1 MRVLRIGSLFHA
13 DRLLIGMS
21 KRSEFLAGERPDDV
35 AFFLHEDAVEN
46 PDALEDYAETVEDG
60 VVLVLPGENG
70 RNAFQKAAGTDPM
83 ELAQAA
89 MGTEG
94 TVESDLTGGI
104 CPVAGDDPDADH
116 TTRFVF
122 AFAEEQN
129 EEVGGL
135 YAEGDVVH
143 AYAVCNCGQRYSQKW
158 VVGER

>member
-1 MRVLRIGSLFHA
+1 
-13 DRLLIGMS
+13 MS

-46 PDALEDYAETVEDG
+46 LDALDDYAETVEDG

-94 TVESDLTGGI
+94 TIEPDLTGGT
-104 CPVAGDDPDADH
+104 CPAIEDDPEADH
-116 TTRFVF
+116 TTRVVF

-129 EEVGGL
+129 DEVGGI

-143 AYAVCNCGQRYSQKW
+143 AYAVCSCGQRYSQKW

>member
-1 MRVLRIGSLFHA
+1 MGRLRR
-13 DRLLIGMS
+13 DMS
-21 KRSEFLAGERPDDV
+21 KRSEFLAGERPEDV
-35 AFFLHEDAVEN
+35 AFFLQEEAVEN
-46 PDALEDYAETVEDG
+46 LGALDDYAETVENG
-60 VVLVLPGENG
+60 VVLVLPGESG

-89 MGTEG
+89 MENEG
-94 TVESDLTGGI
+94 TIEADLTGGV
-104 CPVAGDDPDADH
+104 CPTIEDEPDADH

-129 EEVGGL
+129 EDVGGI
-135 YAEGDVVH
+135 YAQGDVVH

>member
-1 MRVLRIGSLFHA
+1 M
-13 DRLLIGMS
+13 DCLLLAMS
-21 KRSEFLAGERPDDV
+21 KRSEFLAGQRPEDV

-46 PDALEDYAETVEDG
+46 LDALEDYAETVEDG
-60 VVLVLPGENG
+60 VILVLPGENG
-70 RNAFQKAAGTDPM
+70 RNAFRKAAGTDPM

-89 MGTEG
+89 MDTEG
-94 TVESDLTGGI
+94 TIEPDLTGGT
-104 CPVAGDDPDADH
+104 CPVAEADPGANH

-129 EEVGGL
+129 EEVGGI

>member
-1 MRVLRIGSLFHA
+1 
-13 DRLLIGMS
+13 MS
-21 KRSEFLAGERPDDV
+21 KRSEFLAGQRPEDV
-35 AFFLHEDAVEN
+35 AFFLHEDAVKN
-46 PDALEDYAETVEDG
+46 LDALEDYAETVEDG

-70 RNAFQKAAGTDPM
+70 RNAFQTAAGTDPM

-89 MGTEG
+89 MDTKGTIAP
-94 TVESDLTGGI
+94 DLTGGS
-104 CPVAGDDPDADH
+104 CPVAEDDPDADH

-129 EEVGGL
+129 EEVGGI

-158 VVGER
+158 VVGDR